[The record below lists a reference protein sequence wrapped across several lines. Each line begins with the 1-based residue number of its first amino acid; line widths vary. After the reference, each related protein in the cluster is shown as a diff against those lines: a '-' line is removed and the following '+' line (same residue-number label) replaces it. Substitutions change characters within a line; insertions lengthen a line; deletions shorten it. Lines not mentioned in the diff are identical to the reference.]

1 MDSLDADGHRLN
13 ALLVTKGHM
22 RVRAHADAA
31 DACVSASR
39 ETDLAGVAAP

>member
-13 ALLVTKGHM
+13 ALVTKGHM